1 MRIITIAA
9 VAVFNPATCA
19 YDLYEPETPIP
30 ENATSWEFDGSS
42 TYTVYLAD
50 E

>member
-1 MRIITIAA
+1 MIIITIAA
-9 VAVFNPATCA
+9 VAVFNSATCA

-30 ENATSWEFDGSS
+30 ENAISWEFDGLS
-42 TYTVYLAD
+42 TYTVSLPD